1 MRSMAMTNRSAV
13 DGGHRGVHTTV
24 VVLVVISD
32 MFVYLVD
39 GTSGHTNAAGET
51 DSFP

>member
-1 MRSMAMTNRSAV
+1 MGMSNRSAV

-24 VVLVVISD
+24 VVISN

>member
-1 MRSMAMTNRSAV
+1 MGTSNRSAV

-24 VVLVVISD
+24 VVLVVISN

-39 GTSGHTNAAGET
+39 GTSTSGHTNAAGET